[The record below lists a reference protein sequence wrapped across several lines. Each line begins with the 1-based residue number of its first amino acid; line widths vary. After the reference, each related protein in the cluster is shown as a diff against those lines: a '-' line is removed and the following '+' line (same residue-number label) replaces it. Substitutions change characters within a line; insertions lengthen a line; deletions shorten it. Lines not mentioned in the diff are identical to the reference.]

1 MERPIFKPI
10 GSSIYKIDTPA
21 LVINLNLLNHNI
33 KTLHSFFKNQKCKV
47 RPFVSTHMCPSIAH
61 KQIAAGNTSGI
72 SVSSLSQA
80 NLFAEYGFGDIF
92 ITNKIVSSEKIKK
105 LCSLAKKINLAISV
119 DSLNNIKDL
128 SEAAKFNKLTLN
140 VAIDINHG
148 LGYCGVAPG
157 SPAVELAKTI
167 ESTKNLRFIG
177 LTSYENVLFFKDRE
191 ELIKKSH
198 EHAQQILDTRERI
211 ERLGLKI
218 QTIMIGSTHNY
229 DIVGKMS
236 GVTEVPAGSY
246 VLMDSNYI
254 KYKEEF
260 SPAARILATVTS
272 RPEPSIAILD
282 TGQKTVNV
290 DSGLPI
296 TDIMSNMSVNALHA
310 EHTILELEGLSGQ
323 DLKLKDKVWLIP
335 SDITLSASLNDYFRV
350 EKNGK
355 LEAMWNIS
363 ARGRYK

>member
-1 MERPIFKPI
+1 
-10 GSSIYKIDTPA
+10 
-21 LVINLNLLNHNI
+21 
-33 KTLHSFFKNQKCKV
+33 
-47 RPFVSTHMCPSIAH
+47 
-61 KQIAAGNTSGI
+61 
-72 SVSSLSQA
+72 
-80 NLFAEYGFGDIF
+80 
-92 ITNKIVSSEKIKK
+92 
-105 LCSLAKKINLAISV
+105 
-119 DSLNNIKDL
+119 
-128 SEAAKFNKLTLN
+128 
-140 VAIDINHG
+140 
-148 LGYCGVAPG
+148 
-157 SPAVELAKTI
+157 
-167 ESTKNLRFIG
+167 
-177 LTSYENVLFFKDRE
+177 
-191 ELIKKSH
+191 
-198 EHAQQILDTRERI
+198 
-211 ERLGLKI
+211 
-218 QTIMIGSTHNY
+218 
-229 DIVGKMS
+229 MS